1 MEQTSRL
8 TICYGYSIHTQAK
21 AQLLRPPSLFWR
33 NLAKRT
39 ILQCFSCLQLS
50 LSKAS
55 AKVRR
60 IFHTAKKNIPACRG
74 KGVSLQR
81 LWDRRCE
88 DETIHIYS
96 IRPGG
101 RRAWGA
107 WSGGAGIAD
116 DAVPAAG
123 VMAVLPLVAEVAAMA
138 ATVMAGQVYTWLPAA
153 WRHDGHAEGR
163 CRRRD
168 DGHGAA
174 IHLRV
179 HPRRLCGP
187 YHSAC
192 GRCCG
197 CADGGVLCP

>member
-21 AQLLRPPSLFWR
+21 AQLLRPPSMFWR

-60 IFHTAKKNIPACRG
+60 IFHTAKKNIPTCPG

-96 IRPGG
+96 IRPAG
-101 RRAWGA
+101 RRAGGVGRRGA
-107 WSGGAGIAD
+107 WVAD

-123 VMAVLPLVAEVAAMA
+123 VVAVLPLVAEAAAVA
-138 ATVMAGQVYTWLPAA
+138 ATVMAGQVYKGLPAA
-153 WRHDGHAEGR
+153 WRHDGHAES
-163 CRRRD
+163 RRRW
-168 DGHGAA
+168 
-174 IHLRV
+174 R
-179 HPRRLCGP
+179 
-187 YHSAC
+187 
-192 GRCCG
+192 
-197 CADGGVLCP
+197 ADGGVLCP